1 MLRAIYGILY
11 ACAHEGWVQI
21 SWLEIHS
28 RTTSNIY
35 GSPSEVCVIDELTV
49 FKGLSGDEARPL
61 LYSWFST
68 TQFT

>member
-1 MLRAIYGILY
+1 MRARGLGPDQLARDRDIAIPGL
-11 ACAHEGWVQI
+11 A
-21 SWLEIHS
+21 
-28 RTTSNIY
+28 TSNIY